1 MTNREEI
8 ARSGIEEGLQNVRE
22 YFAKIKKNCY
32 ILSQVLSI
40 LLRRGRQTDAFT
52 SKSLFYLSLSLNAV
66 MGYRVH
72 RYIP

>member
-32 ILSQVLSI
+32 MNFEEDCKIDLSSWMIHKL
-40 LLRRGRQTDAFT
+40 
-52 SKSLFYLSLSLNAV
+52 
-66 MGYRVH
+66 
-72 RYIP
+72 